1 MQRADFIQPDGLI
14 LDFAADSKDALLRH
28 LADRV
33 AEARGVDAE
42 QLFKKLAKR
51 EKLGSTGIGGGVA
64 LPHCPCPGVQTPAI
78 VFARLK
84 PAIDFQAVDGKKVDL
99 VLMIILPTENP
110 AQHLPVLSMAAR
122 VFRQEDAVK
131 ALRKTNDVDEISSI
145 FSRALT
151 AAVEE
156 KRLES

>member
-51 EKLGSTGIGGGVA
+51 EKLGSTGI
-64 LPHCPCPGVQTPAI
+64 
-78 VFARLK
+78 
-84 PAIDFQAVDGKKVDL
+84 
-99 VLMIILPTENP
+99 
-110 AQHLPVLSMAAR
+110 
-122 VFRQEDAVK
+122 
-131 ALRKTNDVDEISSI
+131 
-145 FSRALT
+145 
-151 AAVEE
+151 
-156 KRLES
+156 